1 VGRNRSPARSPER
14 TQHDDCGTP
23 IVGPERLRHGLD
35 QRYNGGYTRNVKTAI
50 SLPNDLFKDAEALA
64 AELGVTRS
72 QLYAWAIEEYVRTR
86 SKNEVAKRLRD
97 FYGQGV
103 EPDAAVTSYSR
114 KILKR
119 AEW

>member
-1 VGRNRSPARSPER
+1 MRGAREPSRVAES
-14 TQHDDCGTP
+14 TLTT
-23 IVGPERLRHGLD
+23 
-35 QRYNGGYTRNVKTAI
+35 RYNGGYTRSVKTAI
-50 SLPNDLFKDAEALA
+50 ASERLFEDAEALA

-86 SKNEVAKRLRD
+86 STNEVTKRLGN

-103 EPDAAVTSYSR
+103 EPDAAVRSYSR
-114 KILKR
+114 RLLER